1 MLAALAVVAF
11 AIAAGTV
18 VDLLRVR
25 TAIESGQARLD
36 DLTIDD
42 IRDEGIDTILTAA
55 AGDLA
60 QASSL
65 ADSSPFLSIWAPVP
79 VLGDQVDALRD
90 MAAAADRLGEEAGT
104 TGIRVSE
111 AIDAAGSRPEARIE
125 MLEVVASELLR
136 IERLTASIEIGA
148 EGDLLPPVRAARES
162 LAESLAEVPDRLAP
176 LKQQVASL
184 RDLLAG
190 PTDYLVTVGNNAEM
204 RAGTAMPLQ
213 IGRATFDRGDISLTD
228 FLAAT
233 SFLFTPNPSGEFNAD
248 IDQDLRDTYPRWL
261 IGYDFPETAVVP
273 DFTRT
278 GPIYADIADDTQGW
292 RTQGVLHIDAIALA
306 ELLEAV
312 GPIVVD
318 GVEYNSETAPQLVL
332 NQTYID
338 YNDVHRSLRRD
349 AQSELANKL
358 FEAIEERDVDLLDIV
373 AALQRAAEGR
383 HLMAWSRDPVLQDMF
398 ESLDVDGGVESFET
412 LVSVQNTAA
421 NKLDWYIDPSVE
433 VTTER
438 ADDDHWRV
446 NIETTVQHPDREL
459 GVTYI
464 DGPYWDDGRHRMLL
478 TTQVPAEATQLTMP
492 DEQVSEYGFDG
503 TSWVI
508 GTRFELPVG
517 ETRTVTTSYLLP
529 RETPGMRVVPSA
541 RVEPVPWTLNGVPF
555 DDATVTEVGFGPFPR
570 EQDDGWVPFALAGVV
585 VAAAGAAVVT
595 MGARRPSSQ
604 DGAARLTRLDNL
616 TGAALLLMG
625 FALVAASNLLG

>member
-1 MLAALAVVAF
+1 M
-11 AIAAGTV
+11 
-18 VDLLRVR
+18 DLLRIR
-25 TAIESGQARLD
+25 TEIQSGQDRLE
-36 DLTIDD
+36 DLSIDD
-42 IRDEGIDTILTAA
+42 IRDEGIDTILTSAA
-55 AGDLA
+55 DDLDR
-60 QASSL
+60 ASSL
-65 ADSSPFLSIWAPVP
+65 ADSSPFLSLWAPVP
-79 VLGDQVDALRD
+79 LLGDQVDALRD
-90 MAAAADRLGEEAGT
+90 LAAAADLLGEEAAA
-104 TGIRVSE
+104 TGVRVTE
-111 AIDAAGSRPEARIE
+111 AIDAAGTRPDARVE
-125 MLEVVASELLR
+125 MLEVVASELVR
-136 IERLTASIEIGA
+136 IERVAASIDIGA
-148 EGDLLPPVRAARES
+148 DGDLAPPVRAARDS
-162 LAESLAEVPDRLAP
+162 LADSLAEVPGRLAP
-176 LKQQVASL
+176 LKREVAAL

-213 IGRATFDRGDISLTD
+213 IGRATFDRGDIELTD

-233 SFLFTPNPSGEFNAD
+233 SFLFTPNPTGQFNSN

-278 GPIYADIADDTQGW
+278 GPIYADIADDTQAW
-292 RTQGVLHIDAIALA
+292 RTEGVIHIDALALA
-306 ELLEAV
+306 ELLDAV

-318 GVEYNSETAPQLVL
+318 GVEYNSETAAQLVL

-338 YNDVHRSLRRD
+338 YNDVQRSLRRD
-349 AQSELANKL
+349 AQSELANEL
-358 FEAIEERDVDLLDIV
+358 FEAIEERDVDLLDVV

-383 HLMAWSRDPVLQDMF
+383 HLMAWSRDPVLQEMF
-398 ESLDVDGGVESFET
+398 ESLDIDGGVESFET

-421 NKLDWYIDPSVE
+421 NKLDWYIDPSVD

-446 NIETTVQHPDREL
+446 TIETTVDHPDREL
-459 GVTYI
+459 GMTYI

-529 RETPGMRVVPSA
+529 RETPGMRVLPSA
-541 RVEPVPWTLNGVPF
+541 RVKPVPWTINGARF
-555 DDATVTEVGFGPFPR
+555 DDATVREIGFGPFPR
-570 EQDDGWVPFALAGVV
+570 EQDDGWIPFALAGVV
-585 VAAAGAAVVT
+585 VAAAGAAVMT
-595 MGARRPSSQ
+595 MGARRPSNQ
-604 DGAARLTRLDNL
+604 DGVARLTRLDNL
-616 TGAALLLMG
+616 TGTALLVVG
-625 FALVAASNLLG
+625 FILVVASSLLG